1 VNAEDLVEI
10 EAIKRLKYKY
20 VRCLDQKLWDDIVDC
35 FTVDASA
42 SYSGG
47 KYSFDGRDAIVEFL
61 RTSMGDEGF
70 LSAHR
75 VTQPEI
81 DLTDATHAIGTWGLV
96 DEVLVKQHGVR
107 VRGAAFYS
115 DEYVKVDGRWRIA
128 RTGYV
133 RTFEEFVPLDAST

>member
-1 VNAEDLVEI
+1 MTPEDLVEI

-35 FTVDASA
+35 FTEDAVA

-47 KYSFDGRDAIVEFL
+47 KYHYEGRDAIVAFL
-61 RTSMGDEGF
+61 VESMGDASF

-81 DLTDATHAIGTWGLV
+81 DLLGNDRATGTWALV
-96 DEVLVKQHGVR
+96 DEVLVKAHGVR

-115 DEYVKVDGRWRIA
+115 DEYVKVDDEWRIA
-128 RTGYV
+128 RTGYE
-133 RTFEEFVPLDAST
+133 RTYEEFVPLDQK

>member
-1 VNAEDLVEI
+1 VTPEDLVEV
-10 EAIKRLKYKY
+10 EQIKRLKYKY

-35 FTVDASA
+35 FTADASA

-47 KYSFDGRDAIVEFL
+47 KYSFDGRDAIIEFL
-61 RTSMGDEGF
+61 RSSMGDAGF

-81 DLTDATHAIGTWGLV
+81 DLLDATTARGTWALV
-96 DEVLVKQHGVR
+96 DEVLVKEHGVR

-115 DEYVKVDGRWRIA
+115 DEYVKVDGAWRIS

-133 RTFEEFVPLDAST
+133 RTFEEFVPLEST

>member
-1 VNAEDLVEI
+1 MTPEDLVEI

-20 VRCLDQKLWDDIVDC
+20 VRCLDQKRWDDIVDC
-35 FTVDASA
+35 FTPDAAA

-61 RTSMGDEGF
+61 RTSMGDAGF

-81 DLTDATHAIGTWGLV
+81 DLVDATHASGTWGLV

-115 DEYVKVDGRWRIA
+115 DEYVKVDGQWRIA
-128 RTGYV
+128 RTGYE
-133 RTFEEFVPLDAST
+133 RTFEEFLPLETK

>member
-1 VNAEDLVEI
+1 MTPGDLVEL

-35 FTVDASA
+35 FIEDAVA

-47 KYSFDGRDAIVEFL
+47 KYHFEGRDAIVKFL
-61 RTSMGDEGF
+61 VESMGADDF

-81 DLTDATHAIGTWGLV
+81 DLVDDDHATGTWALV
-96 DEVLVKQHGVR
+96 DEVLVKEHGVR
-107 VRGAAFYS
+107 VRGAAFYR
-115 DEYVKVDGRWRIA
+115 DEYVKVDGQWRIA
-128 RTGYV
+128 RTGYE
-133 RTFEEFVPLDAST
+133 RTYEEIKPL